1 MRKSIHAGY
10 DTITL
15 TLFGRDAGNRG
26 SSNMRWLIDGHLDLA
41 WNALS
46 WGRDITLDLDWL
58 NRDEIVMT
66 DHPARGRATTTL
78 PEMRQAGIA
87 VCQATLLA
95 RAKPDVRRPEGHTR
109 LSLDFANQDIASATA
124 RGQLAY
130 YELLERRG
138 LLRMIRSAADLERH
152 WERWTL
158 DSDAE
163 PIGFILAMEGAD
175 PIIEPSQAVEWW
187 NLGLRSVNLA
197 HYGKSRYAVGTGEEG
212 PLTPEGIQL
221 LKEFQRL
228 GMILDAT
235 HLCDTSFFQAM
246 EIFKGPVLASHNNCR
261 ALVPDGRQ
269 FSDEQIRLLIERDAV
284 IGAALDAWMLAP
296 GWNKGVTSREVVR
309 LEAVADH
316 IDHICQIAGNGRHAA
331 IGSDLDG
338 GFGTEQTPV
347 GMDRISDL
355 QDLGETLARRGYSD
369 ATMNDIFH
377 NNWLRFFLRNL
388 PS

>member
-1 MRKSIHAGY
+1 V
-10 DTITL
+10 
-15 TLFGRDAGNRG
+15 
-26 SSNMRWLIDGHLDLA
+26 RWLIDGHLDLA

-46 WGRDITLDLDWL
+46 WGRDITLDLDRL
-58 NRDEIVMT
+58 NRDEVGMI

-78 PEMRQAGIA
+78 PEMTRAGIA

-95 RAKPDVRRPEGHTR
+95 RAKPEVKRPEGHTR
-109 LSLDFANQDIASATA
+109 LSLDFANQEIASATA
-124 RGQLAY
+124 RGQLTY

-138 LLRMIRSAADLERH
+138 VLRMIRTAADLSRH
-152 WERWTL
+152 WEQWTA
-158 DSDAE
+158 DNEDE

-175 PIIEPSQAVEWW
+175 PIIEPSHAVEWW

-197 HYGKSRYAVGTGEEG
+197 HYGKSRYAVGTGDDG

-221 LKEFQRL
+221 LKEFERL

-235 HLCDTSFFQAM
+235 HLCDTSFFQALDL
-246 EIFKGPVLASHNNCR
+246 FGGPVLASHNNCR

-269 FSDEQIRLLIERDAV
+269 FSDEQIRLLIEREAV

-296 GWNKGVTSREVVR
+296 GWIKGKTTREVVR
-309 LEAVADH
+309 VDALADH
-316 IDHICQIAGNGRHAA
+316 IDHVCQLAGNSRHAA

-338 GFGTEQTPV
+338 GFGTEQTPL

-355 QDLGETLARRGYSD
+355 QDLGAILARRGYSD
-369 ATMNDIFH
+369 TTINDIFH
-377 NNWLRFFLRNL
+377 GNWLRYFLKNL
-388 PS
+388 PA